1 MDKERLKSRAIL
13 EAHLRGL
20 VANDPRLKSVMAA
33 CGEVPL
39 RDSVDG
45 FEGMAKIVVGQQ
57 VSVAAAA
64 AIWGRFSDLMETIC
78 AAEFLAHSED
88 EVRGAGLS
96 VNKFRTLCVVA
107 EAEQSGKLHFDK
119 LAGLAADEAIG
130 QLTMLKGVG
139 PWTAEIYL
147 LFCLGHPD
155 IFPAGDLALQKMVG
169 HINGLKD
176 VPKEKETRAL
186 TAMWSP
192 YRGAAARLM
201 WRYFAVLKDKEGIV
215 L

>member
-1 MDKERLKSRAIL
+1 MHKERLKSRDIL
-13 EAHLRGL
+13 DAHLAGL
-20 VANDPRLKSVMAA
+20 AERDPRLKPVIDQ
-33 CGEVPL
+33 CDEVPL
-39 RDSVDG
+39 RESADG

-57 VSVAAAA
+57 VSVAAAS
-64 AIWGRFSDLMETIC
+64 AIWGRFAGLMDNVC
-78 AAEFLAHSED
+78 AAEFLAYPE
-88 EVRGAGLS
+88 EAVRGAGLS
-96 VNKFRTLCVVA
+96 ASKFRTLCGVA
-107 EAEQSGKLHFDK
+107 EAEQSGALQFDQ
-119 LAGLAADEAIG
+119 LVHLPPDEAIE
-130 QLTMLKGVG
+130 QLTQLKGIG

-186 TAMWSP
+186 TEIWSP
-192 YRGAAARLM
+192 YRGAASRLM

>member
-1 MDKERLKSRAIL
+1 MHKERLKSREVL
-13 EAHLRGL
+13 EAHLGRL
-20 VANDPRLKSVMAA
+20 AECDPRLAPVIEQ
-33 CGEVPL
+33 CEEVPL
-39 RDSVDG
+39 RQSNDG

-57 VSVAAAA
+57 VSVAAAS
-64 AIWGRFSDLMETIC
+64 AIWGRFAALMENVC
-78 AAEFLAHSED
+78 AAEFLAHPE
-88 EVRGAGLS
+88 EAVRGAGLS
-96 VNKFRTLCVVA
+96 ASKFRTLCAVA
-107 EAEQSGKLHFDK
+107 EAEQSGALRFDH
-119 LAGLAADEAIG
+119 LAELPPEMAIDT
-130 QLTMLKGVG
+130 LTQIKGIG

-186 TAMWSP
+186 SEIWSP
-192 YRGAAARLM
+192 YRGAASRLM

-215 L
+215 I